1 MFRPLR
7 DHHQEVYTSS
17 AKIKFYE
24 FRYHVAL
31 HSAKFQEIGTTP
43 TTQGATN
50 TTPY

>member
-7 DHHQEVYTSS
+7 NHHQAFCTSS
-17 AKIKFYE
+17 VKIEFYE
-24 FRYHVAL
+24 FRYRVAL
-31 HSAKFQEIGTTP
+31 RSPKFQETGTTP